1 MGREKSGEGG
11 RRCRIDGIEANSNH
25 GEELRVFIMGI
36 DKDATN
42 FDIRFCRSGL
52 TWIESI
58 WQLSVRARWVLQSNH
73 TYVIGP
79 LEFDVEILISGVIA
93 PDPLDYSE
101 RGKVLEKNHWSVRC
115 DGQIMA
121 NNCREHQ

>member
-11 RRCRIDGIEANSNH
+11 RRCRIDDVEANSNY
-25 GEELRVFIMGI
+25 GEELRVFIVRI
-36 DKDATN
+36 DKDAAN
-42 FDIRFCRSGL
+42 LNIRFCRSGL

-58 WQLSVRARWVLQSNH
+58 WQISVMTKRILHFNH

-93 PDPLDYSE
+93 PNPFDYSK
-101 RGKVLEKNHWSVRC
+101 RSKVLEKDHRSVRC
-115 DGQIMA
+115 DGQIMT
-121 NNCREHQ
+121 NNRREQ